1 MEHPYLMFLGDVQD
15 QLAAKTCDG
24 IVHWRPKWCIGQ
36 FRLPGCKADVGL
48 DDMTLA
54 EGLEKGAKT
63 LVIGVVNQGGFLPE
77 HWTASIVEALRLGY
91 DVASGLHTKLG
102 DLPEIAEAAE
112 KYNRQLFD
120 VRHPAA
126 RFEVGTGVKR
136 SGKRCLAVGTDC
148 SVGKM
153 YTPLAMEKEM
163 LARKLKVS
171 FRATGQTGI
180 FIAGSGVSVDAVV
193 ADFISGAVEQVCP
206 DNDPDHWD
214 LIEGQGSL
222 FHPSYAGVTLGLIH
236 GAQPD
241 ALILCHEPT
250 RTHMRGLPHQ
260 PLPDLQTCL
269 NLNLTAARLT
279 NPAAKFIGVAINT
292 ANLERRKA
300 EAYLDEVEQLLGLPT
315 VDPVRTGVGRL
326 VDNLVCSC

>member
-1 MEHPYLMFLGDVQD
+1 MKHPYLMFLGDVQD

-24 IVHWRPKWCIGQ
+24 IVHWRQEWCVGQ
-36 FRLPGCKADVGL
+36 FRLPGCKADVKL

-54 EGLEKGAKT
+54 EGLAKGART

-77 HWTASIVEALRLGY
+77 HWTSSIVEALRLGY
-91 DVASGLHTKLG
+91 DVASGLHAKLG
-102 DLPEIAEAAE
+102 DFPEIAAAAE
-112 KYNRQLFD
+112 KYGRQLFD
-120 VRHPAA
+120 VRHPSAS
-126 RFEVGTGVKR
+126 FETGTGIKR

-163 LARKLKVS
+163 LARNLKVS

-180 FIAGSGVSVDAVV
+180 FIAGTGVSVDAVV
-193 ADFISGAVEQVCP
+193 SDFISGAVEQICP

-214 LIEGQGSL
+214 LVEGQGSL
-222 FHPSYAGVTLGLIH
+222 FHPAYAGVTLGLTH

-241 ALILCHEPT
+241 ALVLCHEPT
-250 RTHMRGLPHQ
+250 RTHMRGLPDQ
-260 PLPDLQTCL
+260 PLPDLKTCL
-269 NLNLTAARLT
+269 EVNLTAARLT
-279 NPAAKFIGVAINT
+279 NPDAKFIGVAINT
-292 ANLERRKA
+292 SNLESDQA
-300 EAYLDEVEQLLGLPT
+300 EAYLTEVEQLLGLPT

-326 VDNLVCSC
+326 VDNLIRI

>member
-15 QLAAKTCDG
+15 QLAAKTSDG
-24 IVHWRPKWCIGQ
+24 IVHWRPEWCIGQ
-36 FRLPGCKADVGL
+36 FRLPGCKADVKL

-54 EGLEKGAKT
+54 EGWEKGART

-77 HWTASIVEALRLGY
+77 HWTASIVEALQLGY
-91 DVASGLHTKLG
+91 DVASGLHSKLV
-102 DLPEIAEAAE
+102 DFPDVAAAAE
-112 KYNRQLFD
+112 KYGRQLFD
-120 VRHPAA
+120 VRHPSA
-126 RFEVGTGVKR
+126 RFETGTGVKR

-163 LARKLKVS
+163 LARNMKVS

-180 FIAGSGVSVDAVV
+180 FIAGTGVSVDAVV
-193 ADFISGAVEQVCP
+193 ADFISGAVEQICP
-206 DNDPDHWD
+206 ENDPDHWD

-222 FHPSYAGVTLGLIH
+222 FHPSFAGVTLGLTH

-241 ALILCHEPT
+241 ALVLCHEPT
-250 RTHMRGLPHQ
+250 RIHMRGLPNQ

-269 NLNLTAARLT
+269 ELNLSVAHLT
-279 NPAAKFIGVAINT
+279 NSDAKFIGVAINT
-292 ANLERRKA
+292 ANLENNKV
-300 EAYLDEVEQLLGLPT
+300 ETYLAEVEQLLGLPT

-326 VDNLVCSC
+326 VDELLLV

>member
-1 MEHPYLMFLGDVQD
+1 MFLGDVQD

-24 IVHWRPKWCIGQ
+24 IVHWRKDWCVGQ
-36 FRLPGCKADVGL
+36 FRLPGCKADVKL
-48 DDMTLA
+48 DDMTLT

-63 LVIGVVNQGGFLPE
+63 LVIGVVNQGGVLPE
-77 HWTASIVEALRLGY
+77 HWTATIVEALRLGY

-102 DLPEIAEAAE
+102 DFQEIAEMAE
-112 KYNRQLFD
+112 KYGRQLFD
-120 VRHPAA
+120 VRHPSAK
-126 RFEVGTGVKR
+126 FETGTGIKR

-163 LARKLKVS
+163 LARNMKVS

-180 FIAGSGVSVDAVV
+180 FIAGIGVSVDAVI
-193 ADFISGAVEQVCP
+193 ADFISGAVEQISP
-206 DNDPDHWD
+206 ETDPDHWD
-214 LIEGQGSL
+214 LVEGQGSL

-250 RTHMRGLPHQ
+250 RTHMRGLPDQ

-279 NPAAKFIGVAINT
+279 NPNAKFIGVAINT
-292 ANLERRKA
+292 ANLKKDRA
-300 EAYLDEVEQLLGLPT
+300 EAYLAEVEQQLGLPT

-326 VDNLVCSC
+326 VDSLLRI